1 MGGSIAVAIRRSDG
15 REVVYDRWTNP
26 LPYYTV
32 DPLFRQENEETLR
45 VFHDRVVESMKNGWG
60 SEIINEI
67 YPIHYGIIAVDFV
80 TKDILSIQGYCQ
92 PCRAHFSYVRGEG
105 MTGDPEDDMRLM
117 LRLLEDGARP
127 LNFDKFCKEYYDD
140 KYVWVVYFCEY
151 IGREKMAFPSLC
163 QYYKF
168 RSQSEWR
175 ADIEGPHKKI
185 PPYNKDAGEIDYW
198 KSIRECIESFG
209 LKFDK
214 DRLSPWN
221 DKRF

>member
-32 DPLFRQENEETLR
+32 DPLFRQEDEATLQ

-140 KYVWVVYFCEY
+140 KYVQKLRPALENALANEEYKLPHWVGSMTFHCKEPFDVEHHGSIYSY
-151 IGREKMAFPSLC
+151 DWDGAGREWF
-163 QYYKF
+163 
-168 RSQSEWR
+168 QSRGWKTPVLALPDEFKDEEWG
-175 ADIEGPHKKI
+175 DDE
-185 PPYNKDAGEIDYW
+185 E
-198 KSIRECIESFG
+198 E
-209 LKFDK
+209 
-214 DRLSPWN
+214 
-221 DKRF
+221 